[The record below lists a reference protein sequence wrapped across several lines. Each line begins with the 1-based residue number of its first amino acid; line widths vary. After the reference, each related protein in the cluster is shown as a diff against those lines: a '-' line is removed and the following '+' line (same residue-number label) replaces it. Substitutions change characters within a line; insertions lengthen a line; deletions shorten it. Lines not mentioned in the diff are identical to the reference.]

1 MALNF
6 KKTAQDAGV
15 TKSGLLEKK
24 QGTRLDQI
32 LGEYVTITAVEPDV
46 GVLEGARSRYPALL
60 IKEYPDRYFRAG
72 AGKIAQLIAAW
83 ADEVGCPRDPDAN
96 DMGWSCVH
104 KNYDELNAEL
114 DRQGGVK
121 LVFKY
126 TNNPKTGRD
135 YLDFDFVD

>member
-6 KKTAQDAGV
+6 KKVAQDSGV
-15 TKSGLLEKK
+15 VKTGLLEKK
-24 QGTRLDQI
+24 QGTRIDQI
-32 LGEYVTITAVEPDV
+32 IGEPVTIVAVEPDV

-60 IKEYPDRYFRAG
+60 VKEYPDRFFRAG

-83 ADEVGCPRDPDAN
+83 ADEVGCPKDTNAD
-96 DMGWSCVH
+96 DMNWSCVH

-114 DRQGGVK
+114 NRQGGVK

-126 TNNPKTGRD
+126 SNNPKTGRD
-135 YLDFDFVD
+135 YLDFDFVE